1 MRGGRHVL
9 DGKICLVTGAA
20 TGIGRA
26 TAVEM
31 ARQGAAAVVVA
42 DIDAGG
48 GEETIEL
55 ARAEGAKGA
64 FVSTDASDPAQIR
77 ELIARTD
84 ELFGG
89 LDVLHNNVGVL
100 EASFTDQLTIDV
112 LPEEVWERVYQV
124 NLRSYF
130 LTIRYAAA
138 LLKRS
143 TRGPNIVNTASVS
156 GLVAYPMGPAYAA
169 TKGGVIQLTKATAVD
184 LAPTVRCNC
193 FCPAATETSMMLR
206 YLDVAEDPATLLK
219 MMTATHLVGRAGRPD
234 DMAKLVCFL
243 ASDDASF
250 INGGV
255 YVIDGGSLAWR
266 GSNDG

>member
-1 MRGGRHVL
+1 VL
-9 DGKICLVTGAA
+9 DGKICLVTGGGG
-20 TGIGRA
+20 GIGRA
-26 TAVEM
+26 TAIEM
-31 ARQGAAAVVVA
+31 ARQGAAGVVVA
-42 DIDAGG
+42 DIDPAG
-48 GEETIEL
+48 GEETADL
-55 ARAEGAKGA
+55 VRVVGAKAA
-64 FVSTDASDPAQIR
+64 FVPTDAAEPAQLR
-77 ELIARTD
+77 DLVARTD
-84 ELFGG
+84 DLFGG

-100 EASFTDQLTIDV
+100 EANFTDQLTVDV

-130 LTIRYAAA
+130 LMTRYAAE

-193 FCPAATETSMMLR
+193 VCPAATETAMMQR
-206 YLDVAEDPATLLK
+206 YLDVAEDPSTLLK
-219 MMTATHLVGRAGRPD
+219 MMTATHLVGRAGAPEEIG
-234 DMAKLVCFL
+234 KLVCFL
-243 ASDDASF
+243 ASDDAAF

-266 GSNDG
+266 GTNA